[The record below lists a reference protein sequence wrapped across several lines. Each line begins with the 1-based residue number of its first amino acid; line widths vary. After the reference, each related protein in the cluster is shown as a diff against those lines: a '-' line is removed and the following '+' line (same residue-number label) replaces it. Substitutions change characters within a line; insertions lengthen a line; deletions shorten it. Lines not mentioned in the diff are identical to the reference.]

1 MERNNKKG
9 LKIIIV
15 GMGKVGQTLAEQL
28 SEEAHDITVIDT
40 TASKVADITGRL
52 DIMGVVGNGAS
63 YSILNEAGIKETD
76 LIIAVTGSDELNLL
90 CCTMATAVGDISAI
104 ARVRTPDYSNEIGY
118 LQQKLGLAMVI
129 NPELEAAKEIA
140 RILYLPS
147 ALEVNTFANDH
158 AEMIKIK
165 IPAGN
170 ILVGKDMIYLGKNI
184 YSNIL
189 VCAVERD
196 GEVYIPTGGF
206 TLEEGDVISFVA
218 STREIA
224 KFFKA
229 IELKAHRVKD
239 CIIVGGGKVAYYLAK
254 QLFNM
259 NIKVK
264 VIESD
269 HARCEELSD
278 LLPQAVI
285 INGDGTDQDLLEE
298 EGLKY
303 AGSFIPLTGMDEE
316 NIMLTMYAKNVS
328 SAKVVT
334 KINRLNFKN
343 VISGLDLGSIV
354 YPRFI
359 TSEAIIAY
367 VRAKSESMDRNIENL
382 YHMFD
387 QRIEAIEFYISED
400 SDATNM
406 PLMDLKLKDNLLISC
421 INRNGKIIIP
431 SGQDMLLKGDSV
443 MVVTKHK
450 GFSDIQDILVK

>member
-1 MERNNKKG
+1 M
-9 LKIIIV
+9 KIIIV

-28 SEEAHDITVIDT
+28 TEEKHDITIIDQ
-40 TASKVADITGRL
+40 SSEKVADITGRL

-63 YSILNEAGIKETD
+63 FSILNEAGIKDTD

-90 CCTMATAVGDISAI
+90 CCTMATAALEVSAI

-118 LQQKLGLAMVI
+118 LQQKLGLAMII

-147 ALEVNTFANDH
+147 ALDVNAFANEH

-165 IPAGN
+165 IPAEN

-184 YSNIL
+184 DSNIL
-189 VCAVERD
+189 VCAVERA
-196 GEVYIPTGGF
+196 GEVYIPDGSF
-206 TLEEGDVISFVA
+206 TLEAGDVISFVA

-239 CIIVGGGKVAYYLAK
+239 CIIVGGGKVAYYLAN
-254 QLFNM
+254 QLFDMNM
-259 NIKVK
+259 KVK
-264 VIESD
+264 IIEKDRS
-269 HARCEELSD
+269 RCEELSD
-278 LLPQAVI
+278 LLPKAII
-285 INGDGTDQDLLEE
+285 INGDGTDQELLEE
-298 EGLKY
+298 EGLEFSH
-303 AGSFIPLTGMDEE
+303 AFVPLTGMDEE

-328 SAKVVT
+328 HAKVVT

-343 VISGLDLGSIV
+343 VIAGLDLGSIV
-354 YPRFI
+354 YPRYI

-387 QRIEAIEFYISED
+387 QRIEAIEFFVSEE
-400 SDATNM
+400 SEVTNI
-406 PLMDLKLKDNLLISC
+406 PLMSLKLKNDLLVSC

-431 SGQDMLLKGDSV
+431 SGHDMLKKGDSV
-443 MVVTKHK
+443 MIVTKNK
-450 GFSDIQDILVK
+450 GFSDIKDILR